1 MPHMLGIAPGTVR
14 LLPQVFTAKGVCHP
28 HVFAQCGLLAGLEF
42 VAGGKK
48 NMVDYFCGL
57 ELYHHSQSIV
67 HMYR

>member
-48 NMVDYFCGL
+48 NMVDYTFAVWSCTTT
-57 ELYHHSQSIV
+57 HKV
-67 HMYR
+67 